1 VGPSTPRCLAGV
13 VRYDTGPAV
22 KTSTPDL
29 PPCGAAAPLVAIES
43 GLSIPAAGPAQFRQY
58 SELGHIT
65 RDRFQSGDATACGDD
80 GCDRRPPRRPA
91 RRRPAGSTRSVA
103 EHRYGARALMT
114 AGRKTMTAIVQDE
127 YGPAPEDVLRI
138 DEIDTPPIEAD
149 EVLVRVHAASVD
161 RGTWHVMAGLPYPI
175 RLAGFGLRRPKY
187 RNPGR
192 NLAGTVEA
200 VGGSVTRFKPG
211 DAVFGIGDASFA
223 EYARARPDKLAPKPA
238 NLSLDQ
244 AAAVPISALTAL
256 QAVRDHGQVQ
266 AGQRV
271 LIVGASGGVGTFAI
285 QIAKSFGAEVTGVCS
300 TAKVDA
306 VRALGADHVVDYT
319 SDDFADGERRYDVIL
334 DIGGNRRLAHLRRAL
349 TPRGRLVIVGGET
362 DGRWLGGIDR
372 QLRALLLSPFVGQK
386 LGTFVASENA
396 EDLMALRGLIDSDQ
410 LAPAI
415 DRSYPLSEVAAAIR
429 YMLDGHARGKLVVTV

>member
-1 VGPSTPRCLAGV
+1 
-13 VRYDTGPAV
+13 
-22 KTSTPDL
+22 
-29 PPCGAAAPLVAIES
+29 
-43 GLSIPAAGPAQFRQY
+43 
-58 SELGHIT
+58 
-65 RDRFQSGDATACGDD
+65 
-80 GCDRRPPRRPA
+80 
-91 RRRPAGSTRSVA
+91 
-103 EHRYGARALMT
+103 MT

-396 EDLMALRGLIDSDQ
+396 EDLMALRGLIDSGQ